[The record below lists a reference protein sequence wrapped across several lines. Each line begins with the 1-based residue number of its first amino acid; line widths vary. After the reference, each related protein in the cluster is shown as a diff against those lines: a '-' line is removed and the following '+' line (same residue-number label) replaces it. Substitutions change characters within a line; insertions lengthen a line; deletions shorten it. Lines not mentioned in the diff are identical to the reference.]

1 LEWRKTHSTQIY
13 SRASAIK
20 RTQRAAP
27 HYVNVQI
34 IWKFYV
40 WVIQEAVCVCVSLRG
55 MGVMGNK
62 LALSDKEGVR
72 WNTTRAL
79 CHAVGSQQRE
89 RARAR
94 QRESD

>member
-1 LEWRKTHSTQIY
+1 MAKNSFDSNLRP
-13 SRASAIK
+13 RGSAIK

-27 HYVNVQI
+27 HYVNAQI

-40 WVIQEAVCVCVSLRG
+40 WVIQEAVYVCVCRCG

-62 LALSDKEGVR
+62 LALSDKEGVW

-79 CHAVGSQQRE
+79 PRRARWQPTERE
-89 RARAR
+89 RQPATN
-94 QRESD
+94 Q